1 MDCTNIG
8 QKKDPFSTN
17 ANSTPD
23 DSKTGV
29 YKSQAV
35 KEAKVAV
42 CFDRSASEISTTVLP
57 HRLIEGLSIRSL
69 SLDCDD
75 DRSKIFNE
83 VVRRIKLP
91 EQRLILDRISEVLD
105 DQIKIIIQCCNDPS
119 LIMKNHFCFFK
130 SIDFP
135 YVALRALRDGQ
146 INVNEFSTLL
156 SLHGIYKE
164 NSENNVAFK
173 MKRKVLFDKNGK
185 ANKNSWSAIKKTLR
199 KSNNNTP
206 TAFNFDVEETI
217 KNMQIQLK
225 SARPIEAGFW
235 HYDMPGSSGFHITQ
249 LIRFFWHYD
258 MPDSSEKPTIADV
271 TRDIGTWALSRYD
284 DQEMLPS
291 LTMRQALVDSAF
303 GEEAHRINPVIGASS
318 PDDLRQ
324 GGLGRYRDFA
334 LPFPG
339 NPLPKTADY
348 YPAPTIADF
357 QHHDFYHLL
366 RVSLL
371 KNNHA
376 DLYIAMGDALHT
388 QRDRYNDTISE
399 LKKICRNKLISYKL
413 FKERIDGMSPSQK
426 KEAIKRIEKD
436 FYKVSRLISYLRR
449 ARKATGQLKFN
460 MYDLEMANSTH
471 TQDQYLQEKGSF
483 DFHIDNIF
491 YLLNRFPEEKE
502 RELLTGMP
510 SELAGRTIIPMISGS
525 LDSASE
531 KYDSMTNLFDSMIEI
546 YKEMGETEE
555 DPSRQ
560 KYERSKK
567 FISSLKSK

>member
-17 ANSTPD
+17 VNSTPD
-23 DSKTGV
+23 DSQTGV

-35 KEAKVAV
+35 KEATVAV
-42 CFDRSASEISTTVLP
+42 CSDRSASEISTTVLP
-57 HRLIEGLSIRSL
+57 HRLIEGLSIRTL

-83 VVRRIKLP
+83 VMRRIKLP
-91 EQRLILDRISEVLD
+91 EQRLILERISGVSH
-105 DQIKIIIQCCNDPS
+105 DQIQKIIQCCNDPS
-119 LIMKNHFCFFK
+119 LIMNNHFCFFK
-130 SIDFP
+130 SMDFP
-135 YVALRALRDGQ
+135 YVTLRALRDGQ

-164 NSENNVAFK
+164 NSENNVAFE
-173 MKRKVLFDKNGK
+173 MKHKVVFNQNGK
-185 ANKNSWSAIKKTLR
+185 PNKESWRAIQATLN
-199 KSNNNTP
+199 KSNINTT
-206 TAFNFDVEETI
+206 TAFNFDVKKTI
-217 KNMQIQLK
+217 KNMQKQLK
-225 SARPIEAGFW
+225 SARPIEARFW
-235 HYDMPGSSGFHITQ
+235 HYDI
-249 LIRFFWHYD
+249 
-258 MPDSSEKPTIADV
+258 PDSSEKPTIADV
-271 TRDIGTWALSRYD
+271 TRDIGAWALSRYD

-291 LTMRQALVDSAF
+291 TTMRQALVDSAF
-303 GEEAHRINPVIGASS
+303 GEEAHRINPVIGVSS

-348 YPAPTIADF
+348 YPAPNIADF

-371 KNNHA
+371 KNNDA

-388 QRDRYNDTISE
+388 QRDRYDHTISK
-399 LKKICRNKLISYKL
+399 LKAICREKLKSFEL

-436 FYKVSRLISYLRR
+436 FYKVSRLISYLRS
-449 ARKATGQLKFN
+449 ARKATGQLKFY
-460 MYDLEMANSTH
+460 MYDLEMAHATY
-471 TQDQYLQEKGSF
+471 TQDRYLQQNGSF

-491 YLLNRFPEEKE
+491 YLLNQFPKEKE
-502 RELLTGMP
+502 RELLAGMP
-510 SELAGRTIIPMISGS
+510 SELAGRAVIPMISGS

-531 KYDSMTNLFDSMIEI
+531 KYDWMTHLFDTTIEI
-546 YKEMGETEE
+546 YKKMGVMEE

-560 KYERSKK
+560 QFERSKK
-567 FISSLKSK
+567 FISYLKSK